1 LCVFIA
7 ALVVSA
13 AAKSDTAAAANE
25 PAYDATG
32 DGIPD
37 ARASGSP
44 SPEPDNTAEV
54 VFREVG
60 MFGTWA
66 TDCGRPASPDNPHV
80 DVSAPGAGLVLEN
93 NDVGPGYAANRY
105 SILSARRLPKDQLEV
120 SVIFRPGA
128 PGEERQTLIVEV
140 RDGTRRTMFNRVE
153 GGDIRVQRG
162 IVLSRGI
169 KTPVLKKCGQGE
181 SRRPAT
187 LPPQTP
193 HSPG

>member
-1 LCVFIA
+1 MRSAALCVFIA

-13 AAKSDTAAAANE
+13 AAKSDRAAAANE

-37 ARASGSP
+37 SRASGRP
-44 SPEPDNTAEV
+44 TEPESSAEA

-93 NDVGPGYAANRY
+93 NDVGPEYAANRY
-105 SILSARRLPKDQLEV
+105 SILKARRLPKDQLEV

-128 PGEERQTLIVEV
+128 PGEERQTLVVEV
-140 RDGTRRTMFNRVE
+140 RDGTRRTLFNRVE
-153 GGDIRVQRG
+153 GGDIRVRHG

-169 KTPVLKKCGQGE
+169 KTPMLKKCG
-181 SRRPAT
+181 
-187 LPPQTP
+187 
-193 HSPG
+193 